1 MIRTT
6 HDLREASQA
15 LEHYAPDGSCR
26 APVARR

>member
-15 LEHYAPDGSCR
+15 LEHYAPDGCCGALV
-26 APVARR
+26 APR